1 MTVRQILR
9 HIARAIL
16 LTVAILYFLIDL
28 IFLSVVRP
36 LRRRLMGL
44 EWVRRL
50 RERVSTLNRYAALL
64 LLLVPWLILEPIKP
78 IGFLLFARKHH
89 LAATLLIV
97 GSEVVKLT
105 LFEQLF
111 DMTKPKLMT
120 LPWFAWCYSRWRAAI
135 EYLRS
140 LPIWRRML
148 TRYRTLRTRVRH
160 RWLMP

>member
-1 MTVRQILR
+1 MTVRELLR
-9 HIARAIL
+9 HIARAIVL
-16 LTVAILYFLIDL
+16 AVGILYFLIDL
-28 IFLSVVRP
+28 IFLSIVRP

-44 EWVRRL
+44 KWVRGL
-50 RERVSTLNRYAALL
+50 RGWVSTLNRYAALL

-78 IGFLLFARKHH
+78 FGFLLFARKHH
-89 LAATLLIV
+89 LAAMLLIV

-120 LPWFAWCYSRWRAAI
+120 FLWFAWCYSRWQTAI

-140 LPIWRRML
+140 LPIWRGML
-148 TRYRTLRTRVRH
+148 SRYRTLRAWVRH
-160 RWLMP
+160 RWLIP